1 VGREQAQDEDA
12 FERQWFAQV
21 YRGDD
26 VPQLTLRA
34 VLTGGLIGMLL
45 SLSTIYMTMKVG
57 MAPGVAITSCVL
69 CYLGWG
75 ALRGL
80 SAGRISQLSILEA
93 NCMQST
99 ASSAG
104 SATATTV
111 AVTFAALRILDPV
124 QGGQSWWVV
133 ALFTAAASAMGV
145 LLAIPIKRQFINR
158 EHLPFPSGTAAA
170 LTLQGLYRSGADA
183 IHRAYSLLG
192 AMLAAV
198 VAGILST
205 AEDQFAALG
214 RFFQWMRS
222 HLFEVHLPGQV
233 PGRGI
238 VALDGKPMMGFGFE
252 PGVMLVGLG
261 MIIGPRVAFSMLFS
275 SAAMYLFV
283 APWLHGLDLVH
294 AGEAGY
300 RASLPVAGGGAFYLP
315 LRWSLWGGA
324 SVLVFS
330 GLAALAL
337 QWRAI
342 GRAFT
347 SLVGASAQSGDAAA
361 IGATDKVEIPM
372 TWMLVG
378 LVPACLA
385 MLFVQVF
392 AFGIAWWVGVV
403 AMMLTFVLS
412 VVSARAVGET
422 DIAPNGP
429 LGKIMQLVIALIAP
443 AGTAGT
449 PVGLAQNVASA
460 GLAANS
466 AVCASDMLND
476 LKSGYVL
483 GANPRRQFI
492 AQTLGILF
500 GVAACVPAWFFL
512 IPDAAALDS
521 YPMPAAQVW
530 AAVARALA
538 NGISAL
544 VPSIQAAIVI
554 GAVVGVLI
562 PILEQLLPRAR
573 RWLPSATGLGL
584 GWVVFFSTCLSIA
597 LGSALALAWR
607 KIAPVNE
614 ERYRVP
620 VAAGFIA
627 GESLIKAALAV
638 AAGVIAATS

>member
-1 VGREQAQDEDA
+1 MRGEQPQDEEA

-21 YRGDD
+21 YRGDE
-26 VPQLTLRA
+26 VPQLTVRA

-57 MAPGVAITSCVL
+57 IAPGVAITSCVL

-75 ALRGL
+75 AMRGL
-80 SAGRISQLSILEA
+80 SGGRISQLSILEA

-104 SATATTV
+104 SATAMTV
-111 AVTFAALRILDPV
+111 AVTFAALLILDPV
-124 QGGQSWWVV
+124 HGRQPWWVV
-133 ALFTAAASAMGV
+133 ALFTATASAMGV

-170 LTLQGLYRSGADA
+170 VTLQGLYRSGADA
-183 IHRAYSLLG
+183 VRRAYALVG

-198 VAGILST
+198 VAGILSS

-214 RFFQWMRS
+214 RFFQWMRAN
-222 HLFEVHLPGQV
+222 LFEVHLPGQV
-233 PGRGI
+233 PERGI
-238 VALDGKPMMGFGFE
+238 ATLDGKPMMGFGFE

-275 SAAMYLFV
+275 SASMYLFV

-294 AGEAGY
+294 AGDAGY
-300 RASLPVAGGGAFYLP
+300 RASLPAVGGGALYLP

-337 QWRAI
+337 QWRTI
-342 GRAFT
+342 GRAFSSLGSGHLRAGDT
-347 SLVGASAQSGDAAA
+347 SANDAR
-361 IGATDKVEIPM
+361 GGVEIPAS
-372 TWMLVG
+372 WMLAG
-378 LVPACLA
+378 LIPVCLA

-403 AMMLTFVLS
+403 AMALTFLLS
-412 VVSARAVGET
+412 IVSARAVGET

-429 LGKIMQLVIALIAP
+429 LGKVMQLVIALIAP
-443 AGTAGT
+443 AGAAGT
-449 PVGLAQNVASA
+449 PMGLAQNVASA

-466 AVCASDMLND
+466 AICASDMLND

-492 AQTLGILF
+492 AQALGILF

-512 IPDAAALDS
+512 VPDAAALEN

-544 VPSIQAAIVI
+544 APSVQGAIVI
-554 GAVVGVLI
+554 GAVVGVLLT
-562 PILEQLLPRAR
+562 ILEHLAPRVR
-573 RWLPSATGLGL
+573 KWLPSATGLGL

-607 KIAPVNE
+607 KVAPANE
-614 ERYRVP
+614 ERYRIP

-627 GESLIKAALAV
+627 GESLIKAALAI
-638 AAGVIAATS
+638 AAGVITAIA